1 MEDRMLTIKEVAYT
15 LGLSE
20 ITIRQWIQHGKIES
34 VKLSTGRSRRIPKSE
49 VDRIKNGKKG
59 E

>member
-1 MEDRMLTIKEVAYT
+1 MILLPVKEVAKR
-15 LGLSE
+15 LGLAE

-34 VKLSTGRSRRIPKSE
+34 VKLGRSRRIPETE
-49 VDRIKNGKKG
+49 VVRLQKG